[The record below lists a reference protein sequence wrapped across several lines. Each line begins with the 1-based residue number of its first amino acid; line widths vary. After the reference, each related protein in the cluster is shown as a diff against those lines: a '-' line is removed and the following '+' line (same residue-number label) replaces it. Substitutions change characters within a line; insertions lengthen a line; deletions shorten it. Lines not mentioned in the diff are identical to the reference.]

1 MVPEGPNHQNS
12 CAARK
17 RSPFIMYPIDPPGSE
32 WPNMAWKSRRLRWR
46 CTIRA
51 RIRATVTLCF
61 PELRSRQRG
70 KGPPCR
76 PLDARVV
83 ATLTRHQ
90 VHEIGSRARAML
102 SSPAS
107 LAARTWCMLT
117 HLPEL
122 LSARIPLCSLV
133 AAALPRR
140 STSQRVIGVAGG
152 SRQCCLIHSPDKN
165 EQRSSAPQ
173 PASRCSACRGMPR
186 KERCM
191 RKGLWH
197 RHFLLRGD
205 GRCSGPKLY
214 HHTISGRPPCATSGC
229 SQLYMCSS

>member
-1 MVPEGPNHQNS
+1 M
-12 CAARK
+12 ARYG
-17 RSPFIMYPIDPPGSE
+17 RE
-32 WPNMAWKSRRLRWR
+32 EQAVALR

-70 KGPPCR
+70 RGTSCR

-90 VHEIGSRARAML
+90 VRETGSRARAML

-140 STSQRVIGVAGG
+140 STSQRVIGVARG
-152 SRQCCLIHSPDKN
+152 SRKCCLIHSPDKN
-165 EQRSSAPQ
+165 EQRRSAPQ
-173 PASRCSACRGMPR
+173 PASRCSACRGTPR